1 MAPKT
6 AISALNLIE
15 ARVSGDLLAL
25 NRLIMTFL
33 NKRMPVAGFTVGR
46 DGGGMRATI
55 LLDCTPETARRYA
68 ALLSNLEDVERIEFS
83 GKTMEVALLKVETSH
98 APAGRLY
105 GLARVGLAGGDY
117 GPRRG
122 WHDRGGGGS
131 GEDGSLARYF
141 GRRGGRH
148 RAARAYSPA
157 RRRRG
162 IEWPGYTARRT

>member
-6 AISALNLIE
+6 VISALNLIE

-83 GKTMEVALLKVETSH
+83 GETVEVALLKVETSH
-98 APAGRLY
+98 RGVVTPRQGVSTAWRESASRAGITVHEEGGTVMAVGDPEKMEAWLATLGDEVEDIVRL
-105 GLARVGLAGGDY
+105 GPIARPGDGG
-117 GPRRG
+117 
-122 WHDRGGGGS
+122 
-131 GEDGSLARYF
+131 E
-141 GRRGGRH
+141 
-148 RAARAYSPA
+148 
-157 RRRRG
+157 
-162 IEWPGYTARRT
+162 